1 MNTLIAGFIGPQE
14 IVIVLSLV
22 LIVPVVLVVFL
33 VLRAVT
39 KSKRKN
45 NHVVDEVKNNQIKI
59 RSQAITH
66 KF

>member
-45 NHVVDEVKNNQIKI
+45 NHVVDEVKYQ
-59 RSQAITH
+59 
-66 KF
+66 